1 MKTTSY
7 ICDCCK
13 KSVSQGDLVSLNV
26 SCSGLYFS
34 NNSYRPTTN
43 TGIDICKSCLSSR
56 GFIIEKPDSDQFE
69 QINKQNERTLEERFI
84 DILEDLG
91 VAFVE

>member
-13 KSVSQGDLVSLNV
+13 KSVSQEDLVSLNIT
-26 SCSGLYFS
+26 CSGLRFS
-34 NNSYRPTTN
+34 NNSYKPTVSKE
-43 TGIDICKSCLSSR
+43 IDICKSCLSAR
-56 GFIIEKPDSDQFE
+56 GFVIEKPEDGQFE
-69 QINKQNERTLEERFI
+69 QVNKQNERTLEERFI